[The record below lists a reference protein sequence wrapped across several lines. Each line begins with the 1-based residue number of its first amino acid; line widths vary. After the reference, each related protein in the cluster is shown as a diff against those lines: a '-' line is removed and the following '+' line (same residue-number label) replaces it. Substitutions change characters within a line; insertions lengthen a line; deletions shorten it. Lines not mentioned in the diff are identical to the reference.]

1 MRIYKEKIKI
11 ADFKKEYLPQVQEIL
26 KENFEYPW
34 SEEQILSS
42 NAFSIK
48 KVFIYENNPVAFFAG
63 ELIFSEGSIS
73 MIAVKKEFQ
82 GKGIGKHIMNWF
94 IDLCKQKGIN
104 NIWLEV
110 SQNNKKAI
118 RFYEDFGFT
127 IQDIRKNYYK
137 DGSDALIMKLNL
149 HH

>member
-1 MRIYKEKIKI
+1 MKIYREKIKI
-11 ADFKKEYLPQVQEIL
+11 ADFNKEYLPQVQEIL

-42 NAFSIK
+42 NVFSIK
-48 KVFIYENNPVAFFAG
+48 KVFLYENNPVAFFAG

-82 GKGIGKHIMNWF
+82 GKGIGKYVMSWF

>member
-1 MRIYKEKIKI
+1 MKIYREKIKI
-11 ADFKKEYLPQVQEIL
+11 ADFNKEYLPQVQEIL

-48 KVFIYENNPVAFFAG
+48 KVFLYENNPVAFFAG

-73 MIAVKKEFQ
+73 MIAVKKELQ
-82 GKGIGKHIMNWF
+82 GKGIGKYVISWF

-118 RFYEDFGFT
+118 RFYESFGFT
-127 IQDIRKNYYK
+127 TQDIRKNYYK
-137 DGSDALIMKLNL
+137 DGSDALIMKLSL
-149 HH
+149 

>member
-1 MRIYKEKIKI
+1 MKIYREKIKI
-11 ADFKKEYLPQVQEIL
+11 ADFSKEYLPQVQEIL

-42 NAFSIK
+42 NVFSIK
-48 KVFIYENNPVAFFAG
+48 KVFLYENNPVAFFAG

-82 GKGIGKHIMNWF
+82 GKGVGKYVMSWF

-118 RFYEDFGFT
+118 RFYESFGFT
-127 IQDIRKNYYK
+127 LQDIRKNYYK

-149 HH
+149 C

>member
-11 ADFKKEYLPQVQEIL
+11 ADFEKEYLSQVQEIL

-42 NAFSIK
+42 NVFSVK

-82 GKGIGKHIMNWF
+82 EKGIGKYIMNWF
-94 IDLCKQKGIN
+94 INLCKQKGIN

-118 RFYEDFGFT
+118 RFYENFGFT
-127 IQDIRKNYYK
+127 IQDVRKNYYK
-137 DGSDALIMKLNL
+137 DGSDAFIMKLGL
-149 HH
+149 

>member
-26 KENFEYPW
+26 KENFKYPW

-94 IDLCKQKGIN
+94 IHLCKQKGIN

>member
-11 ADFKKEYLPQVQEIL
+11 ADFEKEYLPQVQEIL

-42 NAFSIK
+42 NIFSVK
-48 KVFIYENNPVAFFAG
+48 KVFLYENNPVAFFAG

-73 MIAVKKEFQ
+73 MIAVKKELQ
-82 GKGIGKHIMNWF
+82 GKGIGKYIMNWF
-94 IDLCKQKGIN
+94 INLCKQKGIN

-118 RFYEDFGFT
+118 GFYENFGFT
-127 IQDIRKNYYK
+127 IQDVRKNYYK
-137 DGSDALIMKLNL
+137 DGSDAFIMKLGL
-149 HH
+149 